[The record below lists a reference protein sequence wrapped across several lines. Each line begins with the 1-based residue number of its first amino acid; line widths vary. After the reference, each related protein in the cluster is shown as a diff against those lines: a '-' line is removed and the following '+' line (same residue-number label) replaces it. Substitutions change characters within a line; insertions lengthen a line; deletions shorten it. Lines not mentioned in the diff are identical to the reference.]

1 MRRAMAAILVFLSAG
16 VNSAGAQEKSKILTI
31 EDVLVIASSHNVG
44 AVSGNFSSAARDET
58 DATMY
63 SSFDGVV
70 GSVGQSQNAGSN
82 SLLENDLSLAYVG
95 ECSNCAI
102 GAISAK
108 SIIIGSAR
116 NVGTVTFNEDYPGYA
131 VITSSGN
138 GGGTGGNGGG
148 TGGNGGGTGGN
159 GGGTGGGGPQGVI
172 LVPQGT
178 DPYDILSNSFNG
190 GVGIFSAMQ
199 NAGANSQE
207 QTSESIGSLI
217 VAAGQ
222 LTSKLYGVANND
234 GRNQNNTSVSYSN
247 PTWEHSTDSFNTITG
262 VGNFTQNTASNSLLQ
277 NSTAINTIQFKTISN
292 AALSSVDTNS
302 KNLAHDQLNSSES
315 MFSWNEALMSQ
326 NFNGST
332 GILQTSQ
339 NVGSNSLLQNA
350 SSVSAFG
357 LPP

>member
-131 VITSSGN
+131 VITSS
-138 GGGTGGNGGG
+138 
-148 TGGNGGGTGGN
+148 GNGGGTGGN

-302 KNLAHDQLNSSES
+302 KNLAYDQLNSSES

-339 NVGSNSLLQNA
+339 NVGINSLLQNA